1 MRLENLRTSDDRSA
15 QEDLEEL
22 AQDLRRAG
30 YEVEIASFGSP
41 VRVIIKKSAENAA
54 LDVLNVVLNEV
65 ESHAVDAV
73 VGGVASSLV
82 GWARRRRHF
91 GARSKQK
98 ATAVIWGPNGEVLR
112 RVQLPDSEE
121 VVAEVKRDRRRFAR
135 PRWLSRS

>member
-15 QEDLEEL
+15 QEDLETL
-22 AQDLRRAG
+22 AQDLQRAG
-30 YEVEIASFGSP
+30 YGVEIAPFGSP
-41 VRVIIKKSAENAA
+41 VRVILEKSAENAA

-65 ESHAVDAV
+65 ESHAIDAV
-73 VGGVASSLV
+73 VGGVASTLV

-91 GARSKQK
+91 GARSEQK

-121 VVAEVKRDRRRFAR
+121 VVAEGKKNRRRFAR
-135 PRWLSRS
+135 WPGRS